1 MTAKFL
7 KWPLAMLVFTIA
19 ILPIGISR
27 AQNAPPA
34 KGSGKQAGPPVNKP
48 EEDAYKAFFNA
59 RTSTPETQIQLGED
73 FIAKFPMSHYLGQVY
88 AGLCNAYSGVGQ
100 EDKMFAAGQ
109 KALEINP
116 DNVDILS
123 LLAMAIPRRV
133 RGNTPDA
140 AQQMQKAEEYGHHA
154 VELIPNIPKPPDLD
168 DATFEK
174 TKNDKLSMAHS
185 GLGLID
191 LNRQKFEDARTE
203 LMLAVQLASSPDPV
217 DYFLLGNADSKAS
230 YYNDAAAAFDK
241 CATTGPLMA
250 QCKSGEET
258 AKKDATTKLG
268 R

>member
-1 MTAKFL
+1 MTAKFF
-7 KWPLAMLVFTIA
+7 KWPLAMLIFAIA
-19 ILPIGISR
+19 ILPMGVAS
-27 AQNAPPA
+27 AQ
-34 KGSGKQAGPPVNKP
+34 KQQKGKQAAPVTKP
-48 EEDAYKAFFNA
+48 DDDAYKVFFNA

-73 FIAKFPMSHYLGQVY
+73 FVAKFPMSAYLGQVY
-88 AGLCNAYSGVGQ
+88 GTLCNAYSAVGQ
-100 EDKMFAAGQ
+100 EDKMFDAGQ

-116 DNVDILS
+116 DNVDVLS
-123 LLAMAIPRRV
+123 LLAMALPRRV

-140 AQQMQKAEEYGHHA
+140 AQKMQKAEEYGHHA

-174 TKNDKLSMAHS
+174 TKNDKLAMAHS

-191 LNRQKFEDARTE
+191 INHQKFEDARTE
-203 LMLAVQLASSPDPV
+203 LMLAVQLSSNPDPV

-250 QCKSGEET
+250 QCKSGEDT

>member
-1 MTAKFL
+1 MTVKFF
-7 KWPLAMLVFTIA
+7 KWPLAMLIFTVA
-19 ILPIGISR
+19 ILPTGVCR
-27 AQNAPPA
+27 AQKAP
-34 KGSGKQAGPPVNKP
+34 KGSGKQAAPVTKP
-48 EEDAYKAFFNA
+48 DDDAYKVFFNA
-59 RTSTPETQIQLGED
+59 RGGTPETVISLGED
-73 FIAKFPMSHYLGQVY
+73 FIVKFPMSTYLGQVY
-88 AGLCNAYSGVGQ
+88 AALCNAYSAVGQ
-100 EDKMFAAGQ
+100 EDKMFDAGQ

-116 DNVDILS
+116 DNVDVLS

-140 AQQMQKAEEYGHHA
+140 AQKMAKAEEYGHHA
-154 VELIPNIPKPPDLD
+154 VELIPNIPKPADLD

-174 TKNDKLSMAHS
+174 TKNDKLAMAHS
-185 GLGLID
+185 GLGLIAI
-191 LNRQKFEDARTE
+191 NHQKFEDARTE
-203 LMLAVQLASSPDPV
+203 LMLAVQLASNPDPV

-250 QCKSGEET
+250 QCKSGADT

>member
-1 MTAKFL
+1 MKAKFF

-19 ILPIGISR
+19 ILPTGVAS
-27 AQNAPPA
+27 AQKAQ
-34 KGSGKQAGPPVNKP
+34 KGKQAAAPTKP
-48 EEDAYKAFFNA
+48 DEDAYKIFFNA
-59 RTSTPETQIQLGED
+59 RTGPPETQIQLGED
-73 FIAKFPMSHYLGQVY
+73 FIAKFPMSTYLGQVY
-88 AGLCNAYSGVGQ
+88 GSLCNAYSAVGQ
-100 EDKMFAAGQ
+100 EDKMFDAGQ

-116 DNVDILS
+116 DNVDVLS

-140 AQQMQKAEEYGHHA
+140 AQKMQKAEEYGHHA

-174 TKNDKLSMAHS
+174 TKNDKLAMAHS

-191 LNRQKFEDARTE
+191 INHQKFEDARTE
-203 LMLAVQLASSPDPV
+203 LMLAVQLSSNPDPV

-230 YYNDAAAAFDK
+230 YYNDAAAAFGK
-241 CATTGPLMA
+241 CATTGPLTA